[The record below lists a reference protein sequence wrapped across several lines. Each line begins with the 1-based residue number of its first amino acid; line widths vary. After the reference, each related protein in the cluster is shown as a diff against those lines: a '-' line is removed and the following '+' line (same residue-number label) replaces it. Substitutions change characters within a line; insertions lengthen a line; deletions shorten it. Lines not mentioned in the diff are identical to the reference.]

1 MHTVNPQTQPQRLT
15 RILDESWEILA
26 QRIATGR
33 VSINKEASLQLHYS
47 SILLSYGELF
57 CVEPK
62 ETFSIELESA
72 NGRKSIDITCALGDT
87 RAAIELKCFRKASN
101 RACDIDMYDV
111 WYDSNGSCPIK
122 SLRSGSSFVLLIIL
136 TMCPGHTRAMRVR
149 SPLAT
154 ELSMSSDSKIAP
166 TWAGAWKDKSRERCL
181 TLAKRVELHW
191 RQNRGW
197 YSLAVTL

>member
-1 MHTVNPQTQPQRLT
+1 MQTVNPQTQPQRLT

-57 CVEPK
+57 CVEPR
-62 ETFSIELESA
+62 ETFTIELESA
-72 NGRKSIDITCALGDT
+72 SGRKSIDIACALGDT

-111 WYDSNGSCPIK
+111 WSDLERLLSYPEFEVRKFICLTDNPYYAFGVHSGHAGSVSI
-122 SLRSGSSFVLLIIL
+122 RDGTIL
-136 TMCPGHTRAMRVR
+136 QI
-149 SPLAT
+149 
-154 ELSMSSDSKIAP
+154 ESKIAP
-166 TWAGAWKDKSRERCL
+166 SWAGKWKDKSRDRCL
-181 TLAKRVELHW
+181 TFAKSVELQW
-191 RQNRGW
+191 SQNRGW
-197 YSLAVTL
+197 YSLALTL

>member
-1 MHTVNPQTQPQRLT
+1 MQTLNPQTQAQRLT

-57 CVEPK
+57 CVEPR
-62 ETFSIELESA
+62 EIFTIELESA
-72 NGRKSIDITCALGDT
+72 SGRKSIDIACALGDT

-111 WYDSNGSCPIK
+111 WSDLERLLSYPEFAVRKFICLTDNPYYVFGVHSGHAGSVSI
-122 SLRSGSSFVLLIIL
+122 RDGTIL
-136 TMCPGHTRAMRVR
+136 QIG
-149 SPLAT
+149 
-154 ELSMSSDSKIAP
+154 SKIAP
-166 TWAGAWKDKSRERCL
+166 SWAGKWKDKSRDRSL
-181 TLAKRVELHW
+181 TFAKSVELQW
-191 RQNRGW
+191 SQNRGW
-197 YSLAVTL
+197 YSLALTP

>member
-1 MHTVNPQTQPQRLT
+1 MHTVNPQTQPQRMT

-57 CVEPK
+57 CVEPQ

-72 NGRKSIDITCALGDT
+72 NGRKSIDITCMLGDT

-101 RACDIDMYDV
+101 RACDTDMYDV
-111 WYDSNGSCPIK
+111 WCDLERLLSYQEFAVRKFICLTDNPYYVSGAHSGHAGSVSI
-122 SLRSGSSFVLLIIL
+122 RDGTIHEFGS
-136 TMCPGHTRAMRVR
+136 M
-149 SPLAT
+149 
-154 ELSMSSDSKIAP
+154 IAP
-166 TWAGAWKDKSRERCL
+166 SWAGTWKDKKRDRCL
-181 TLAKRVELHW
+181 TLAKRLELHW
-191 RQNRGW
+191 SQNSGW
-197 YSLAVTL
+197 YSLCVTL

>member
-1 MHTVNPQTQPQRLT
+1 MQTLNPQTQAQRLT

-57 CVEPK
+57 CVEPR
-62 ETFSIELESA
+62 EIFTIELESA
-72 NGRKSIDITCALGDT
+72 SGRKSIDIACALGDT

-111 WYDSNGSCPIK
+111 WYDLERLLSYQEFAVRKFICLTDNPYYVSGAHSGHAGSVSI
-122 SLRSGSSFVLLIIL
+122 RDGTIL
-136 TMCPGHTRAMRVR
+136 QIG
-149 SPLAT
+149 
-154 ELSMSSDSKIAP
+154 SKIAP
-166 TWAGAWKDKSRERCL
+166 SWAGKWKDKSRDRCL
-181 TLAKRVELHW
+181 TLATRVELHW
-191 RQNRGW
+191 SQNRGW
-197 YSLAVTL
+197 YSLVVTL